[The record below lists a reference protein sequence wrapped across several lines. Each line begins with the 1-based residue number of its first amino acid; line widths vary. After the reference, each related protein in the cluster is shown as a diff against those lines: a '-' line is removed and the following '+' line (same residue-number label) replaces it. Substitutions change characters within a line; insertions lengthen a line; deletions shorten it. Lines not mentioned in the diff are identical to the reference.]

1 MFGIFKKKLP
11 HSDELFR
18 RFLSPWYAS
27 EDRPQ
32 ITRPDMYIIAGYNGE
47 PLDLNV
53 IQYLDDELLRE
64 IKQQIRS
71 ITEAAVKDY
80 QTIIKFEELSLHVL
94 DTVDKYYTRERIS
107 KLIEK
112 SNPDDYSNPYLISVC

>member
-1 MFGIFKKKLP
+1 
-11 HSDELFR
+11 
-18 RFLSPWYAS
+18 
-27 EDRPQ
+27 
-32 ITRPDMYIIAGYNGE
+32 MYIIAGYNGE